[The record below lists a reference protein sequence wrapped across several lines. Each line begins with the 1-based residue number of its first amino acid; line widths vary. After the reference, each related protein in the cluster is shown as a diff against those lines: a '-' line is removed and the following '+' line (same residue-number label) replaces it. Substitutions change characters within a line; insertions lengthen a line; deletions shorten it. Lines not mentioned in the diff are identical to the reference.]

1 MNINEY
7 ICDFDEL
14 WKGSVKMY
22 GCLIA
27 SMNWWNN
34 QLRTM
39 CIHALVNS
47 LVPKCTDN
55 WIKEIFIN
63 GNCRINRSKNWDDK

>member
-34 QLRTM
+34 QLRSM

-55 WIKEIFIN
+55 WIKEIIID